1 MNESGS
7 NRVGRGEWL
16 RLLAIIIVTLAVDQV
31 SKRLIVE
38 SMFLGETI
46 RPIPALAPFFQLTF
60 IYNTGSAFG
69 FLPQAGDL
77 FLILAV
83 VIVGALILF
92 YGRIPSGAPRF
103 AVGLV
108 CGGALGNAVD
118 RLTYGAVVD
127 FIHYQIPGIISNV
140 SNLADHAIVGGVLIM
155 LIDGWR
161 RPAEKKQPK
170 SVETQSEVGDE

>member
-7 NRVGRGEWL
+7 IRVRRGEWL
-16 RLLAIIIVTLAVDQV
+16 RLLAIIVVTLAVDQV

-46 RPIPALAPFFQLTF
+46 RPIPALALFFQLTF
-60 IYNTGSAFG
+60 IYNNGAAFG

-77 FLILAV
+77 FLILAM
-83 VIVGALILF
+83 VIVGVLILF
-92 YGRIPSGAPRF
+92 YGRIPPGASRI

-127 FIHYQIPGIISNV
+127 FIHYQIPGVISNV
-140 SNLADHAIVGGVLIM
+140 SNLADHAIVGGVVVM
-155 LIDGWR
+155 LIDSWR
-161 RPAEKKQPK
+161 RPDDKKQPNPI
-170 SVETQSEVGDE
+170 ETQSEAGDE